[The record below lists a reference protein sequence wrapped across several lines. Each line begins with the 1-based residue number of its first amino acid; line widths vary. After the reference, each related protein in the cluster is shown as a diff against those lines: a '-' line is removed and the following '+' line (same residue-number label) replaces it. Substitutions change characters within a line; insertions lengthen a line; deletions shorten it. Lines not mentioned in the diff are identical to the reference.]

1 MKRNTNVNM
10 DEESKSEI
18 IEMNAVELSDLIES
32 KLDNKGK
39 GRTSVAF
46 KKEINAMIDTF
57 NKNYGK
63 TYSRIS

>member
-10 DEESKSEI
+10 DEESKPEV

-32 KLDNKGK
+32 KLENKGK
-39 GRTSVAF
+39 GRPSTAF
-46 KKEINAMIDTF
+46 KKELNFLIEMF

-63 TYSRIS
+63 TYSKIT